1 VKNSNITWLVW
12 SKVCSLIPEGGLG
25 IRNLRIFNK
34 ALLGKWLWRYAHE
47 REGWWKSIVDAK
59 YGSSWAGWCSLD
71 PLGLTEW
78 GFGRTLGRGGV
89 CFVAIPDLFWEI
101 GPGSDFGMMSGVERC
116 SSSKLSPFCMT

>member
-1 VKNSNITWLVW
+1 
-12 SKVCSLIPEGGLG
+12 
-25 IRNLRIFNK
+25 
-34 ALLGKWLWRYAHE
+34 
-47 REGWWKSIVDAK
+47 VDAK